1 MAARAG
7 KIARKMKPLTI
18 LGVIVVIAVVG
29 LFWVSGSQMNT
40 VQVQQK
46 GSDTLL
52 FLAQGWAEAYMAE
65 NGSVEVVVS
74 GGGTGTGITALIN
87 GVVDIADA
95 SREIKEIEV
104 ETARKVGVDPVEW
117 VVAID
122 GISIVLNRANPV
134 RELSY
139 DQLRGI
145 YNGSVRDWSEVG
157 GSGGVVVAYGRQSTS
172 GTYVYFNEEVL
183 SGDDFRADTQQLAGS
198 SEIVEAV
205 VNDPNGIGYV
215 GVAYAEARRDELIT
229 VSVRKAEGEETYQP
243 TVDNIASGDYPISRY
258 LYIYMDGVPTDAV
271 AGYLRFI
278 LSGEGQRIAGVAGF
292 IGLPQ
297 EILDEQLAKLG

>member
-1 MAARAG
+1 
-7 KIARKMKPLTI
+7 MKPLTI
-18 LGVIVVIAVVG
+18 LGVIVVIAVAG
-29 LFWVSGSQMNT
+29 LFWVSGSQLST

-52 FLAQGWAEAYMAE
+52 FLAQGWAEAYMAV

-74 GGGTGTGITALIN
+74 GGGTGTGITSLIN
-87 GVVDIADA
+87 RMIDIADA
-95 SREIKEIEV
+95 SREIKGSEV
-104 ETARKVGVDPVEW
+104 ETAREAGVDPVEW

-122 GISIVLNRANPV
+122 GISIVLNKANPV
-134 RELSY
+134 SELSY

-145 YNGSVRDWSEVG
+145 YNGSVRNWSEVG
-157 GSGGVVVAYGRQSTS
+157 GEDGVVIAYGRQSTS

-183 SGDDFRADTQQLAGS
+183 SGDDFRTDTQQLAGS

-215 GVAYAEARRDELIT
+215 GVAYSEARRDEVRT
-229 VSVRKAEGEETYQP
+229 VSVRKAEGEEAYQP
-243 TVDNIASGDYPISRY
+243 TAVNIASGDYPISRY
-258 LYIYMDGVPTDAV
+258 LYVYTDGVPQGAV
-271 AGYLRFI
+271 AGYLKFI
-278 LSGEGQRIAGVAGF
+278 LSGEGQRIAEKAGF
-292 IGLPQ
+292 IELPQ